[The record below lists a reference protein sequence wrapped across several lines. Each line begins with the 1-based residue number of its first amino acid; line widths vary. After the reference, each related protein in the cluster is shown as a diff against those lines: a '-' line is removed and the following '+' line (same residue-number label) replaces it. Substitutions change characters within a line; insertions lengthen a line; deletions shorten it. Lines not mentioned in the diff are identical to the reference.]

1 MSIITILIWIT
12 IAIIAAIAII
22 VVKLH
27 YRGDQLEHEEG
38 SILPDGKSIN
48 ESLSIG
54 KSKTSAQKNNSSKN
68 SPRSLSPRSPK
79 EHNRNLFSR
88 STETKSNDDT
98 YIVPEVETNNVKSYE
113 YESQNQVLIN
123 YDNNVKKFQEPIK
136 QSQMDIMTQNNK
148 DTSELK
154 DLFTIDE
161 LIKESKR
168 KDSEREKES
177 QTIRKDEDDAEL
189 NEIKESIKN
198 KTQKPLI
205 EEVIAEDKDETK
217 TQEPL
222 IEEAIA
228 EDKDETKTQEP
239 LIEEAIAED
248 KDEKVIEE
256 PAEIKTQEPLI
267 EEVIA
272 EDKDEKVIEEP
283 AEIKT
288 QEPLIEEVIADDKDE
303 KVIEEPAEIKTP
315 SLASQKDIDEAITT
329 ASQESEKEVE
339 SISEDDNITDTLLKQ
354 EEIAEPALKTPSKV
368 EKTENDPMDLDY
380 RKDLDKVKNKIT
392 SSKLFKEVKDKL
404 NSEPEEIP
412 LPKDDVLQEEFIRNV
427 SEYDEYEPII
437 NETYM
442 DIDDGTYE
450 DYHSQK
456 IRQENTKRVFKTA
469 QNSSKAEVSQPAVS
483 EIKSKPE
490 RDNVKITINNTELVL
505 KKGDEIIYNHDGETY
520 SSQVYAITGDDISV
534 RYRGKNIKIKT
545 SDVKKIY

>member
-54 KSKTSAQKNNSSKN
+54 KNKDNAQKNNSSKN

-88 STETKSNDDT
+88 SAETKSNDDT

-228 EDKDETKTQEP
+228 EDKDE
-239 LIEEAIAED
+239 
-248 KDEKVIEE
+248 
-256 PAEIKTQEPLI
+256 
-267 EEVIA
+267 
-272 EDKDEKVIEEP
+272 KVIEEP

-368 EKTENDPMDLDY
+368 EKTEDNPMDLDY

>member
-54 KSKTSAQKNNSSKN
+54 KNKDNAQKNNSSKN

-222 IEEAIA
+222 I
-228 EDKDETKTQEP
+228 K
-239 LIEEAIAED
+239 
-248 KDEKVIEE
+248 
-256 PAEIKTQEPLI
+256 
-267 EEVIA
+267 EVIA
-272 EDKDEKVIEEP
+272 E
-283 AEIKT
+283 
-288 QEPLIEEVIADDKDE
+288 DKDE

-368 EKTENDPMDLDY
+368 EKTEDNPMDLDY

>member
-54 KSKTSAQKNNSSKN
+54 KNKDNAQKNNSSKN

-88 STETKSNDDT
+88 SAETKSNDDT

-228 EDKDETKTQEP
+228 EDKDE
-239 LIEEAIAED
+239 
-248 KDEKVIEE
+248 
-256 PAEIKTQEPLI
+256 
-267 EEVIA
+267 
-272 EDKDEKVIEEP
+272 
-283 AEIKT
+283 
-288 QEPLIEEVIADDKDE
+288 

-315 SLASQKDIDEAITT
+315 SLASQKDIDKAITT

-368 EKTENDPMDLDY
+368 EKTEDNPMDLDY

>member
-228 EDKDETKTQEP
+228 EDKDE
-239 LIEEAIAED
+239 
-248 KDEKVIEE
+248 KVIEE

-267 EEVIA
+267 EEAIA
-272 EDKDEKVIEEP
+272 E
-283 AEIKT
+283 
-288 QEPLIEEVIADDKDE
+288 DKDE

-368 EKTENDPMDLDY
+368 EKTEDNPMDLDY

>member
-228 EDKDETKTQEP
+228 EDKDE
-239 LIEEAIAED
+239 
-248 KDEKVIEE
+248 
-256 PAEIKTQEPLI
+256 
-267 EEVIA
+267 
-272 EDKDEKVIEEP
+272 
-283 AEIKT
+283 
-288 QEPLIEEVIADDKDE
+288 

-368 EKTENDPMDLDY
+368 EKTEDNPMDLDY

>member
-79 EHNRNLFSR
+79 ENNRNLFSR

-228 EDKDETKTQEP
+228 EDKDE
-239 LIEEAIAED
+239 
-248 KDEKVIEE
+248 KVIEE

-267 EEVIA
+267 EEAIA
-272 EDKDEKVIEEP
+272 E
-283 AEIKT
+283 
-288 QEPLIEEVIADDKDE
+288 DKDE

-368 EKTENDPMDLDY
+368 EKTEDNPMDLDY

>member
-68 SPRSLSPRSPK
+68 SPRSLSPRLPK
-79 EHNRNLFSR
+79 ENNRNLFSR

-228 EDKDETKTQEP
+228 EDKDE
-239 LIEEAIAED
+239 
-248 KDEKVIEE
+248 KVIEE

-272 EDKDEKVIEEP
+272 E
-283 AEIKT
+283 
-288 QEPLIEEVIADDKDE
+288 DKDE

>member
-54 KSKTSAQKNNSSKN
+54 KNKDNAQKNNSSKN
-68 SPRSLSPRSPK
+68 SPRSLSPRLPK
-79 EHNRNLFSR
+79 ENNRNLFSR

-222 IEEAIA
+222 IEEA
-228 EDKDETKTQEP
+228 
-239 LIEEAIAED
+239 
-248 KDEKVIEE
+248 
-256 PAEIKTQEPLI
+256 
-267 EEVIA
+267 IA

>member
-54 KSKTSAQKNNSSKN
+54 KNKDNAQKNNSSKN

-88 STETKSNDDT
+88 SAETKSNDDT

-205 EEVIAEDKDETK
+205 EEVIAE
-217 TQEPL
+217 
-222 IEEAIA
+222 
-228 EDKDETKTQEP
+228 
-239 LIEEAIAED
+239 
-248 KDEKVIEE
+248 
-256 PAEIKTQEPLI
+256 
-267 EEVIA
+267 
-272 EDKDEKVIEEP
+272 
-283 AEIKT
+283 
-288 QEPLIEEVIADDKDE
+288 DKDE

>member
-68 SPRSLSPRSPK
+68 SPRSLSPRLPK
-79 EHNRNLFSR
+79 ENNRNLFSR

-228 EDKDETKTQEP
+228 EDKDE
-239 LIEEAIAED
+239 
-248 KDEKVIEE
+248 KVIEE

-267 EEVIA
+267 EEAIA
-272 EDKDEKVIEEP
+272 E
-283 AEIKT
+283 
-288 QEPLIEEVIADDKDE
+288 DKDE

>member
-79 EHNRNLFSR
+79 ENNRNLFSR

-228 EDKDETKTQEP
+228 EDKDE
-239 LIEEAIAED
+239 
-248 KDEKVIEE
+248 KVIEE

-272 EDKDEKVIEEP
+272 E
-283 AEIKT
+283 
-288 QEPLIEEVIADDKDE
+288 DKDE

-368 EKTENDPMDLDY
+368 EKTEDNPMDLDY

>member
-54 KSKTSAQKNNSSKN
+54 KNKDNAQKNNSSKN

-88 STETKSNDDT
+88 SAETKSNDDT

-228 EDKDETKTQEP
+228 EDKDE
-239 LIEEAIAED
+239 
-248 KDEKVIEE
+248 KVIEE

-267 EEVIA
+267 KEAIA
-272 EDKDEKVIEEP
+272 E
-283 AEIKT
+283 
-288 QEPLIEEVIADDKDE
+288 DKDE

-368 EKTENDPMDLDY
+368 EKTEDNPMDLDY

>member
-1 MSIITILIWIT
+1 MNIITILIWIT

-79 EHNRNLFSR
+79 ENNRNLFSR

-198 KTQKPLI
+198 KTQ
-205 EEVIAEDKDETK
+205 
-217 TQEPL
+217 
-222 IEEAIA
+222 
-228 EDKDETKTQEP
+228 
-239 LIEEAIAED
+239 
-248 KDEKVIEE
+248 
-256 PAEIKTQEPLI
+256 EPLI

-272 EDKDEKVIEEP
+272 EDTEEKISDIIQDDEDSSETETDSV
-283 AEIKT
+283 
-288 QEPLIEEVIADDKDE
+288 
-303 KVIEEPAEIKTP
+303 
-315 SLASQKDIDEAITT
+315 ASQKDIDEAITT
-329 ASQESEKEVE
+329 ASQEIEEEEE
-339 SISEDDNITDTLLKQ
+339 SPSEDENITDTLLKQ

-368 EKTENDPMDLDY
+368 GETQFETPSEEDPMDLDY

-392 SSKLFKEVKDKL
+392 GSKIFQEVKEKL
-404 NSEPEEIP
+404 NYEPEEIP
-412 LPKDDVLQEEFIRNV
+412 LPREDNLQEEFIRTVN
-427 SEYDEYEPII
+427 EYDEYEPIL

-442 DIDDGTYE
+442 DIEDGTYE
-450 DYHSQK
+450 DYHEQDQ
-456 IRQENTKRVFKTA
+456 RQENTRRIFKMA
-469 QNSSKAEVSQPAVS
+469 QSYPEEEAKVEFEVEAEPAQPKVS

-490 RDNVKITINNTELVL
+490 RNNVKITINNNDYVL
-505 KKGDEIIYNHDGETY
+505 KKGDEIIFNHDGETY
-520 SSQVYAITGDDISV
+520 SSQVYSITGDDISV

>member
-54 KSKTSAQKNNSSKN
+54 KNKDNAQKNNSSKN

-222 IEEAIA
+222 I
-228 EDKDETKTQEP
+228 K
-239 LIEEAIAED
+239 EAIAED

-267 EEVIA
+267 KEVIA
-272 EDKDEKVIEEP
+272 E
-283 AEIKT
+283 
-288 QEPLIEEVIADDKDE
+288 DKDE

-368 EKTENDPMDLDY
+368 EKTEDNPMDLDY

>member
-222 IEEAIA
+222 IEEA
-228 EDKDETKTQEP
+228 
-239 LIEEAIAED
+239 
-248 KDEKVIEE
+248 
-256 PAEIKTQEPLI
+256 
-267 EEVIA
+267 IA

>member
-79 EHNRNLFSR
+79 ENNRNLFSR

-205 EEVIAEDKDETK
+205 EEVIAEDKDEN
-217 TQEPL
+217 
-222 IEEAIA
+222 
-228 EDKDETKTQEP
+228 
-239 LIEEAIAED
+239 
-248 KDEKVIEE
+248 
-256 PAEIKTQEPLI
+256 
-267 EEVIA
+267 
-272 EDKDEKVIEEP
+272 
-283 AEIKT
+283 KT

-368 EKTENDPMDLDY
+368 EKTEDNPMDLDY

>member
-54 KSKTSAQKNNSSKN
+54 KNKDNAQKNNSSKN

-79 EHNRNLFSR
+79 ENNRNLFSR

-228 EDKDETKTQEP
+228 E
-239 LIEEAIAED
+239 
-248 KDEKVIEE
+248 
-256 PAEIKTQEPLI
+256 
-267 EEVIA
+267 
-272 EDKDEKVIEEP
+272 
-283 AEIKT
+283 
-288 QEPLIEEVIADDKDE
+288 DKDE

>member
-1 MSIITILIWIT
+1 MNIITILIWIT

-27 YRGDQLEHEEG
+27 YRGDELEHEEG
-38 SILPDGKSIN
+38 SILPSSESIN
-48 ESLSIG
+48 NALNIG
-54 KSKTSAQKNNSSKN
+54 KNKIDTQNNNSSKN
-68 SPRSLSPRSPK
+68 TPRSLSPNTPKK
-79 EHNRNLFSR
+79 EHNLNLFSR
-88 STETKSNDDT
+88 NTETKSEEDDA
-98 YIVPEVETNNVKSYE
+98 YIVPEVETNNTKNYE

-228 EDKDETKTQEP
+228 E
-239 LIEEAIAED
+239 
-248 KDEKVIEE
+248 
-256 PAEIKTQEPLI
+256 
-267 EEVIA
+267 
-272 EDKDEKVIEEP
+272 
-283 AEIKT
+283 
-288 QEPLIEEVIADDKDE
+288 DKDE

>member
-1 MSIITILIWIT
+1 M
-12 IAIIAAIAII
+12 
-22 VVKLH
+22 
-27 YRGDQLEHEEG
+27 
-38 SILPDGKSIN
+38 
-48 ESLSIG
+48 
-54 KSKTSAQKNNSSKN
+54 
-68 SPRSLSPRSPK
+68 
-79 EHNRNLFSR
+79 
-88 STETKSNDDT
+88 
-98 YIVPEVETNNVKSYE
+98 
-113 YESQNQVLIN
+113 
-123 YDNNVKKFQEPIK
+123 
-136 QSQMDIMTQNNK
+136 
-148 DTSELK
+148 
-154 DLFTIDE
+154 
-161 LIKESKR
+161 
-168 KDSEREKES
+168 
-177 QTIRKDEDDAEL
+177 
-189 NEIKESIKN
+189 
-198 KTQKPLI
+198 
-205 EEVIAEDKDETK
+205 
-217 TQEPL
+217 
-222 IEEAIA
+222 
-228 EDKDETKTQEP
+228 
-239 LIEEAIAED
+239 
-248 KDEKVIEE
+248 
-256 PAEIKTQEPLI
+256 
-267 EEVIA
+267 
-272 EDKDEKVIEEP
+272 
-283 AEIKT
+283 
-288 QEPLIEEVIADDKDE
+288 
-303 KVIEEPAEIKTP
+303 
-315 SLASQKDIDEAITT
+315 
-329 ASQESEKEVE
+329 E

-368 EKTENDPMDLDY
+368 EKTEDNPMDLDY

>member
-205 EEVIAEDKDETK
+205 EEVIAEDKDEN
-217 TQEPL
+217 
-222 IEEAIA
+222 
-228 EDKDETKTQEP
+228 
-239 LIEEAIAED
+239 
-248 KDEKVIEE
+248 
-256 PAEIKTQEPLI
+256 KTQEPLI

-272 EDKDEKVIEEP
+272 E
-283 AEIKT
+283 
-288 QEPLIEEVIADDKDE
+288 DKDE

>member
-54 KSKTSAQKNNSSKN
+54 KNKDNAQKNNSSKN

-88 STETKSNDDT
+88 SAETKSNDDT

-222 IEEAIA
+222 I
-228 EDKDETKTQEP
+228 K
-239 LIEEAIAED
+239 EAIAED

-267 EEVIA
+267 KEVIA
-272 EDKDEKVIEEP
+272 E
-283 AEIKT
+283 
-288 QEPLIEEVIADDKDE
+288 DKDE

>member
-54 KSKTSAQKNNSSKN
+54 KNKDNSQKNNSSKN

-88 STETKSNDDT
+88 SAETKSNDDT

-205 EEVIAEDKDETK
+205 EEVIAEDKDKTK

-228 EDKDETKTQEP
+228 E
-239 LIEEAIAED
+239 
-248 KDEKVIEE
+248 
-256 PAEIKTQEPLI
+256 
-267 EEVIA
+267 
-272 EDKDEKVIEEP
+272 
-283 AEIKT
+283 
-288 QEPLIEEVIADDKDE
+288 DKDE

>member
-88 STETKSNDDT
+88 SAETKSNDDT

-205 EEVIAEDKDETK
+205 EEVIAEDKDKTK

-228 EDKDETKTQEP
+228 E
-239 LIEEAIAED
+239 
-248 KDEKVIEE
+248 
-256 PAEIKTQEPLI
+256 
-267 EEVIA
+267 
-272 EDKDEKVIEEP
+272 
-283 AEIKT
+283 
-288 QEPLIEEVIADDKDE
+288 DKDE